1 MHGAQFCGFKLSINV
16 SPRDVIEWLHVI
28 HGLNEL
34 SINVFPCDVHGMS
47 ELFAIVF
54 PRVIPD
60 MNELFVDVCPSNL
73 K

>member
-1 MHGAQFCGFKLSINV
+1 M
-16 SPRDVIEWLHVI
+16 I

-54 PRVIPD
+54 PSFIPD

-73 K
+73 KYSEDLMSYSGKHGLNGQNSLGLESD